1 MTKREM
7 EVNFSG
13 PLVIGII
20 VLLIVAF
27 IGLNGFAFVGP
38 GERGV
43 LTTFGK
49 VEPYSLGEGIHF
61 KVPIVQNVSII
72 DVKTQKVSTDASAA
86 SKDLQVVKTTVALN
100 YKVNADQSHILFQNI
115 GYDYRSRVIDPAIE
129 ESVKA
134 ATAQFT
140 AEELI
145 TKRALVKQEIE
156 EVMKGRLTGYYI
168 TVQNLSITNFDFS
181 PEFNDAIEAKVKA
194 EQEALKAE
202 RELDRI
208 KVEKQQKITQAE
220 ADNEK
225 VKLEAD
231 AEAYSIRQKADS
243 EAYALQVVR
252 EQLEQSKQ
260 LISYEAIRKWNGTV
274 PNYML
279 GGGAVPF
286 ISLNDTSSIGE

>member
-1 MTKREM
+1 MAREV
-7 EVNFSG
+7 EVNFPAG
-13 PLVIGII
+13 KVIII
-20 VLLIVAF
+20 LILLITLVV
-27 IGLNGFAFVGP
+27 GMNSFAIVGP

-43 LTTFGK
+43 LTTFGQ

-61 KVPIVQNVSII
+61 KTPIIQGASLI
-72 DVKTQKVSTDASAA
+72 DVKTQKVTADASAA
-86 SKDLQVVKTTVALN
+86 SKDLQVVSATVALN
-100 YKVNADQSHILFQNI
+100 YKVNADQAHLIVQTI
-115 GYDYRSRVIDPAIE
+115 GMDYRSRVIDPAIE

-145 TKRALVKQEIE
+145 TQRALVKNTIE
-156 EVMKGRLTGYYI
+156 ENLKSRLAPYSI

-181 PEFNDAIEAKVKA
+181 PEFNAAIEAKVKA
-194 EQEALKAE
+194 EQDALRAE

-208 KVEKQQKITQAE
+208 KVEKQQAITQAE
-220 ADNEK
+220 AQNER

-231 AEAYSIRQKADS
+231 AEAYAIKQRADS

-252 EQLEQSKQ
+252 EQLSQSND
-260 LISYEAIRKWNGTV
+260 LIAYESIQKWNGSV

-279 GGGAVPF
+279 GGGVVPF
-286 ISLNDTSSIGE
+286 IDLQTGGN